1 MEQYKHIVQY
11 YETDKMGITHHSNYI
26 RWMEEARVNF
36 LENIGFSYKTME
48 DNGIVSPV
56 LAVNC
61 DYKQTTTFG
70 DEIYIKASVAEF
82 KGVRLTIRYEMTKSD
97 GTLVCEA
104 ASKHCFMILRTELT
118 VDVDNGQPFI
128 PPSTFSALNNAL
140 QSSGMTALIFLLPM
154 RLIT

>member
-1 MEQYKHIVQY
+1 MIRWENNMEQYKHIVQY

-104 ASKHCFMILRTELT
+104 ASKHCFMGQDGRPLRLKTDYPEFYECMMELACCK
-118 VDVDNGQPFI
+118 D
-128 PPSTFSALNNAL
+128 
-140 QSSGMTALIFLLPM
+140 
-154 RLIT
+154 